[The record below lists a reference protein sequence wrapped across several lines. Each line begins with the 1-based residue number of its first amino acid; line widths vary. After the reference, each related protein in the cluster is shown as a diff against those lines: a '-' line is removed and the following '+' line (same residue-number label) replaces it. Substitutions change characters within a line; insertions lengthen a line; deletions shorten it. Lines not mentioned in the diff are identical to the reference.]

1 MHAVLAGFDFSLFA
15 KDLFGTDFIRPGLLT
30 LGITLAA
37 QFGGI
42 VLGFFLAVMRRS
54 KFAVVRAPA
63 SAYVFFFRGTPILVQ
78 ILLVF
83 DGLAELTQGSA
94 FSVLTAPFT
103 TNAIAAGI
111 LALALNEA
119 AYMAEI
125 IRAGLLSI
133 EKGQFEAARS
143 LGMSASLGMRRII
156 LPQALRVIL
165 PPTGNEFIS
174 MLKTTSLLEIIAVP
188 ELFVVA
194 SQHFSFDLKV
204 FEPLL
209 TISVWYIG
217 FTFIFTQIQS
227 RIERR
232 LNAGYAE
239 IAVAPQARTLTR
251 LMGGFGN
258 QRR

>member
-1 MHAVLAGFDFSLFA
+1 MLAEFDFSLFKA
-15 KDLFGTDFIRPGLLT
+15 DLLGPDFLRPGMLT
-30 LGITLAA
+30 LVITLVA

-42 VLGFFLAVMRRS
+42 GLGFVLALLRRS
-54 KFAVVRAPA
+54 KLALLRTPA

-78 ILLVF
+78 IVLVF
-83 DGLAELTQGSA
+83 DGLDEITHQ
-94 FSVLTAPFT
+94 SVLVQPITH
-103 TNAIAAGI
+103 NAIVAGT

-143 LGMSASLGMRRII
+143 LGMTSGLAMRRII

-174 MLKTTSLLEIIAVP
+174 MLKTTSLLEIISVP
-188 ELFVVA
+188 ELFTAA
-194 SQHFSFDLKV
+194 SQHYSYDLKY

-217 FTFIFTQIQS
+217 FTFIFSRIQA

-232 LNAGYAE
+232 LNAGYLE
-239 IAVAPQARTLTR
+239 IALPQQARMLNR
-251 LMGGFGN
+251 LLGSGLARGS
-258 QRR
+258 R

>member
-1 MHAVLAGFDFSLFA
+1 MHALVGGFDFSVFKA
-15 KDLFGTDFIRPGLLT
+15 DLFGTDFIVPGIRTLL
-30 LGITLAA
+30 ITLAA
-37 QFGGI
+37 QVSGI
-42 VLGFFLAVMRRS
+42 ALGFLLALLRRS
-54 KFAVVRAPA
+54 KLAVVRAPA

-78 ILLVF
+78 IVLVF
-83 DGLAELTQGSA
+83 DGLDELTGS
-94 FSVLTAPFT
+94 SVLVHPITR
-103 TNAIAAGI
+103 NAIVAGI

-143 LGMSASLGMRRII
+143 LGMTGGLAMRRII
-156 LPQALRVIL
+156 MPQALRVII

-188 ELFVVA
+188 ELFTVA
-194 SQHFSFDLKV
+194 SQHYSYDLKY

-209 TISVWYIG
+209 TISIWYIG
-217 FTFIFTQIQS
+217 FTFLFS
-227 RIERR
+227 RVQAVIERR

-239 IAVAPQARTLTR
+239 IALPQQARMLNR
-251 LMGGFGN
+251 LLGSGLSKGS
-258 QRR
+258 R